1 MLTVLENQNSIAN
14 QFIAELRGTSE
25 QIDRMRFRN
34 NLLRLGEIMAY
45 ELSKSFHYEQK
56 IVETPLGTS
65 TIFLP
70 SDRIVLA
77 TILRAGLPIHQGL
90 LNFFDRA
97 DNGFISAYRV
107 HEEDGNFEISMEY
120 ITCPDLDGAVLVI
133 SDPMLATG
141 ASLSKALQYLQRYGK
156 PKAIHVV
163 SVIAARDG
171 VNHINR
177 LYPHIHLWVAAID
190 EELTAKAY
198 IVPGLGDAGD
208 LAYGSKIHL

>member
-1 MLTVLENQNSIAN
+1 MLSILENQHSIAN
-14 QFIAELRGTSE
+14 QFIAELRSINDQT
-25 QIDRMRFRN
+25 DRLRFRN

-45 ELSKSFHYEQK
+45 EISKTLTYELKQ
-56 IVETPLGTS
+56 IETPLGTS
-65 TIFLP
+65 NIYLP
-70 SDRIVLA
+70 ADRMVLA

-90 LNFFDRA
+90 LNYFDRA

-107 HEEDGNFEISMEY
+107 HEDDGNFEISMEY
-120 ITCPDLDGAVLVI
+120 ITCPDLQDAVLVI

-141 ASLSKALQYLQRYGK
+141 SSLSKALQFLQRYGS

-177 LYPHIHLWVAAID
+177 IFPHIHVWVAAID

-208 LAYGSKIHL
+208 LAYGSKLHL